1 MFRLQ
6 FIPYRAFNGMRE
18 RRGEKRDPTN
28 NETLQCKELRHD
40 KAESREAEW
49 MTDKEKDSFKE
60 EKADM

>member
-1 MFRLQ
+1 MPL
-6 FIPYRAFNGMRE
+6 MVWE
-18 RRGEKRDPTN
+18 RDGEKKDPSN